1 MKCTEEYLDDL
12 LGRESIELARIDKA
26 ILSTLGFEP
35 RIITDGDNTVVDMMA
50 RCPCDQG
57 RRWRFYIAI
66 AESGDGTGILYGFR
80 DGMLTLPGFEY
91 REFNDMRR
99 MSKFNA
105 NQDVDAWMV
114 DTLRSMIEQDAIEP
128 KGAVA

>member
-1 MKCTEEYLDDL
+1 MKCTEEYLDAL
-12 LGRESIELARIDKA
+12 LGRESIELARIDKD
-26 ILSTLGFEP
+26 ILHTFGFEP
-35 RIITDGDNTVVDMMA
+35 RIITDGENTVVDLMV
-50 RCPCDQG
+50 RCPYDDG

-66 AESGDGTGILYGFR
+66 AEAEDGTGILYGFR
-80 DGMLTLPGFEY
+80 DGLLTPPGFEY

-99 MSKFNA
+99 MSKYNA

-128 KGAVA
+128 REAVE